1 MKVKSFIVALI
12 GLFLLSS
19 CNSGKVTP
27 TGLLTASVRSALNS
41 PSTLPLGDEIEPV
54 EYIPLKVTEDNAS
67 LIDGVVDYAITS
79 KYIYILVGKE
89 ARIVLFDRQGNFLRT
104 FLQAGNGPD
113 DFNGMIGFIQADE
126 AEDRFYVMGNKIG
139 VYTLDGKFIENL
151 SINTPVIYA
160 HHLGN
165 KRIGA
170 ISMPFMP
177 FQEGSF
183 GIGVFKEN
191 GEMVMNKNDFYS
203 PLVPRESSG
212 FTFGFAGSPSDGS
225 QQSILFKMASND
237 TVFCLLA
244 DTIEP
249 VFVTNLGNSDAEIIR
264 GLNLKEI
271 KRSSDNNDIFVSD
284 MFETPRHFYLRMRLN
299 NKYYVASVNKSDG
312 KTIVESCYTPDIP
325 LQNLGDMNMQLGMV
339 GSKGYKDF
347 PIWGRV
353 QGDQLVQV
361 VTPTEIEAFS
371 EDSKITILEDLAK
384 IDSNE
389 NPIFIVYK
397 IKNN

>member
-1 MKVKSFIVALI
+1 MKVKSLLALA
-12 GLFLLSS
+12 GWLVLSS
-19 CNSGKVTP
+19 CNSGKVAP
-27 TGLLTASVRSALNS
+27 VGLLTASVREALSS
-41 PSTLPLGDEIEPV
+41 PSTLPISDEIEPV
-54 EYIPLKVTEDNAS
+54 EFIPLKVTEDNAS

-139 VYTLDGKFIENL
+139 VYTLEGKFIENL
-151 SINTPVIYA
+151 SIDTPVIYA

-183 GIGVFKEN
+183 GIGVFEEN

-203 PLVPRESSG
+203 SLVPRETSG

-225 QQSILFKMASND
+225 QQSVLFKMASND
-237 TVFCLLA
+237 TVFSLLA
-244 DTIEP
+244 DAIKP
-249 VFVTNLGNSDAEIIR
+249 AFVANLGNSDAEIIR

-271 KRSSDNNDIFVSD
+271 KRSSDQNDIFISD
-284 MFETPRHFYLRMRLN
+284 MFETPRRFYLRMRLN

-353 QGDQLVQV
+353 QGDKLIQV
-361 VTPTEIEAFS
+361 LTPTEIDSFR
-371 EDSKITILEDLAK
+371 EDPNIKILEDIDK
-384 IDSNE
+384 IEADE
-389 NPIFIVYK
+389 NPIFVVYK
-397 IKNN
+397 IKGN

>member
-1 MKVKSFIVALI
+1 MKVKSLLALA
-12 GLFLLSS
+12 GWLVLSS
-19 CNSGKVTP
+19 CNSGKVAP
-27 TGLLTASVRSALNS
+27 VGLLTASVREALSS
-41 PSTLPLGDEIEPV
+41 PSTLPIGDEIEPV
-54 EYIPLKVTEDNAS
+54 EFIPLKVTEDNAS

-139 VYTLDGKFIENL
+139 VYTLEGKFIENL
-151 SINTPVIYA
+151 SIDTPVIYA

-183 GIGVFKEN
+183 GIGVFEEN

-203 PLVPRESSG
+203 SLVPRETSG

-225 QQSILFKMASND
+225 QQSVLFKMASND
-237 TVFCLLA
+237 TVFSLLA
-244 DTIEP
+244 DAIKP
-249 VFVTNLGNSDAEIIR
+249 AFVANLGNSDAEIIR

-271 KRSSDNNDIFVSD
+271 KRSSDQNDIFISD
-284 MFETPRHFYLRMRLN
+284 MFETPRRFYLRMRLN

-353 QGDQLVQV
+353 QGDKLIQV
-361 VTPTEIEAFS
+361 LTPTEIESFR
-371 EDSKITILEDLAK
+371 EDPNIKILEDIDK
-384 IDSNE
+384 IEADE
-389 NPIFIVYK
+389 NPIFVVYK
-397 IKNN
+397 IKGN